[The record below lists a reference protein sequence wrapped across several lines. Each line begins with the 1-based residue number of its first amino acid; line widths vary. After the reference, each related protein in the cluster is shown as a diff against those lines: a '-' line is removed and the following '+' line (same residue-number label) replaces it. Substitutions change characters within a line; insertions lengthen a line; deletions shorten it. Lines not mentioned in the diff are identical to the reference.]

1 MFVFSFNYLKFDYSV
16 HKLIKKTQSNILFL
30 NQINLINIIMKKVN
44 ILSLIICLSLAGYK
58 YLSPQ
63 EGPVSYNEVIITG
76 KYDIPDCPD
85 WLHKAVLYQIYP
97 QTFYDSNGDGI
108 GDLPGIIE
116 KLDYVKS
123 LGVDGF
129 WINPFFESPFNDA
142 GYDVSD
148 YYKVAPRYG
157 TNDDARRMF
166 DEAEKRDLKIL
177 FDYVISYSS
186 IEHPWFQE
194 STKQEMNKYSNWY
207 IWTDNIW
214 INPPDAY
221 KDAFIKGYGRRNGQF
236 MRNFYWSQ
244 PALNYGFARPE
255 TDWML
260 PVDHPDI
267 LALQEEL
274 KKVLRYWMDMGADG
288 FRADMA
294 GALVKNANITG
305 NDQFFSTR
313 DEGTKIFWNKIRKIF
328 DSEYPDAFMVA
339 EWSHPESAL
348 DGGGFHADFFHW
360 FAGYND
366 LLQKESWRI
375 LNGYSEG
382 YSFFDRE
389 GKGNIANFLDT
400 YMDQYNKTKGKGYIL
415 LPVGNHDLSRLNINR
430 TMKELEMIIAF
441 SVAMPGI
448 PFIYYG
454 NEIGMRQLYGN
465 PYVEG
470 AYKPRAGARTPMQW
484 TSGKNL
490 GFSSA
495 QPGQLYL
502 PVDTASDAP
511 NVEEQEKDPSSLLN
525 AVRRLIELKKSEP
538 ALAAYAEFVP
548 VYARENKYPFI
559 FARAAGKET
568 ILAVFNPADR
578 TETAEFV
585 LNINAKSFKLLTGDK
600 LNISVSNRIY
610 SVTAPGISYAIY
622 KLKY

>member
-1 MFVFSFNYLKFDYSV
+1 
-16 HKLIKKTQSNILFL
+16 
-30 NQINLINIIMKKVN
+30 MKKVI
-44 ILSLIICLSLAGYK
+44 ILPLIILCILLANK
-58 YLSPQ
+58 YSYSQQ
-63 EGPVSYNEVIITG
+63 EQQSYDEVIITG
-76 KYDIPDCPD
+76 EYDIPDCPE

-97 QTFYDSNGDGI
+97 QTFYDSDGDGI
-108 GDLPGIIE
+108 GDLSGIIE

-157 TNDDARRMF
+157 INDDAKRMF

-177 FDYVISYSS
+177 FDYVISYTS
-186 IEHPWFQE
+186 IDHPWFQE
-194 STKQEMNKYSNWY
+194 SAKQEKNKYSNWY

-244 PALNYGFARPE
+244 PALNYGFAKPE
-255 TDWML
+255 KDWML

-274 KKVLRYWMDMGADG
+274 KKVLRFWMDMGADG

-313 DEGTKIFWNKIRKIF
+313 DEGTKKFWNKIRSIF
-328 DSEYPDAFMVA
+328 DNEYPDAFMVA

-360 FAGYND
+360 FPGYND

-382 YSFFDRE
+382 HSFFDRE
-389 GKGNIANFLDT
+389 GKGNITNFLKT

-415 LPVGNHDLSRLNINR
+415 LPIGNHDLSRLNIKR
-430 TMKELEMIIAF
+430 TREELEMIIAF
-441 SVAMPGI
+441 SIAMPGI

-484 TSGKNL
+484 TPGRNL
-490 GFSSA
+490 GFSA
-495 QPGQLYL
+495 APPDKLYL
-502 PVDTASDAP
+502 PVDNAADAP
-511 NVEEQEKDPSSLLN
+511 NVEHQEKDPNSLLN
-525 AVRRLIELKKSEP
+525 SVRKLVELKKGEH
-538 ALAAYAEFVP
+538 AFAAYAEFVP
-548 VYARENKYPFI
+548 VYAKENTYPFI
-559 FARAAGKET
+559 FARAAGEEV

-578 TETAEFV
+578 TETAEFS
-585 LNINAKSFKLLTGDK
+585 LNIDAKGFELLSGDK
-600 LNISVSNRIY
+600 IKISSNKGNY
-610 SVTAPGISYAIY
+610 SVTTPAVSYAIY

>member
-1 MFVFSFNYLKFDYSV
+1 MICIPYIL
-16 HKLIKKTQSNILFL
+16 TNILFL
-30 NQINLINIIMKKVN
+30 DQIKQINNIMKKFK
-44 ILSLIICLSLAGYK
+44 IFSLIIIFLVSGHK
-58 YLSPQ
+58 YLSSQ
-63 EGPVSYNEVIITG
+63 LGPPSYDEVIITG

-142 GYDVSD
+142 GYDISD

-166 DEAEKRDLKIL
+166 DEAEKRGLKIL
-177 FDYVISYSS
+177 FDYVISYTS

-194 STKQEMNKYSNWY
+194 SARQEMNKYSNWY
-207 IWTDNIW
+207 IWTDNTW
-214 INPPDAY
+214 INPPDVY

-244 PALNYGFARPE
+244 PALNYGFAKPE
-255 TDWML
+255 KDWML
-260 PVDHPDI
+260 PIDHPDV

-274 KKVLRYWMDMGADG
+274 KKVLRFWMDMGAGG

-305 NDQFFSTR
+305 NDQFFNTR
-313 DEGTKIFWNKIRKIF
+313 DEGTKIFWNKIRNIL
-328 DSEYPDAFMVA
+328 DNEYPDAFMVA

-360 FAGYND
+360 FTGYND

-382 YSFFDRE
+382 HSFFDRE
-389 GKGNIANFLDT
+389 GKGNITNFLKT
-400 YMDQYNKTKGKGYIL
+400 YWDQYNKTKGKGYIL
-415 LPVGNHDLSRLNINR
+415 LPVGNHDLSRLNIKR
-430 TMKELEMIIAF
+430 TREELEMIIAF
-441 SVAMPGI
+441 SIAMPGI

-484 TSGKNL
+484 TAGKNL
-490 GFSSA
+490 GFSTAS
-495 QPGQLYL
+495 PDRLYL
-502 PVDTASDAP
+502 PVDAAADAP
-511 NVEEQEKDPSSLLN
+511 NVDEQEKDPNSLLN
-525 AVRRLIELKKSEP
+525 SLRKLIGLKKSEP

-548 VYARENKYPFI
+548 VYARENSCPFI

-568 ILAVFNPADR
+568 ILAIFNPADR
-578 TETAEFV
+578 TETAEFA
-585 LNINAKSFKLLTGDK
+585 LNIDATGFELLAGQK
-600 LNISVSNRIY
+600 IEISNNNRIY
-610 SVTAPGISYAIY
+610 SVITPAISYTIY